1 MIKIDHVTKK
11 YEEFTAVRDLSL
23 TVSKAEFLVLLGPSG
38 SGKSTL
44 LRLINKMIGRDGGT
58 IEVEGK
64 NIDELKG
71 EDLRKTIGYVI
82 QSIGLF
88 PHMNVHKN
96 IATVPSLLKWKP
108 EVIDR
113 RVDEM
118 LELVGLEP
126 AAYKYKKPSEL
137 SGGEAQ
143 RIGVARAMASDPDIL
158 LMDEPFGAV
167 DPINRLRIQ
176 KEFRRI
182 QRTLKKTVVF
192 VTHDID
198 EALLLSDRI
207 CIMNQG
213 EIVQVD
219 TPEHMVLHPEN
230 EFVKDFFKGEGILTI
245 LSRKPAVDHA
255 EAIKLDEP
263 PLDEPPLDENAT
275 LREVLVLMLT
285 TGKDRVALV
294 NGSLSWDALLKI
306 AGEGL

>member
-1 MIKIDHVTKK
+1 MIKINNVTKK
-11 YEEFTAVRDLSL
+11 YDDFTAVNNLSL
-23 TVSKAEFLVLLGPSG
+23 TVNKAEFLVLLGPSG

-44 LRLINKMIGRDGGT
+44 LRLINKMIPRDGGE
-58 IEVEGK
+58 IEVEGD
-64 NIDELKG
+64 NIDDLKG
-71 EDLRKTIGYVI
+71 EELRKTIGYVI

-88 PHMNVHKN
+88 PHMNVKKN
-96 IATVPSLLKWKP
+96 IATVPHLLKWDNHR
-108 EVIDR
+108 IDQ

-126 AAYKYKKPSEL
+126 EVYKAKKPSEL

-176 KEFRRI
+176 KEFRKI

-207 CIMNQG
+207 CVMNEG

-219 TPEHMVLHPEN
+219 TPEQIVLNPAN
-230 EFVKDFFKGEGILTI
+230 DFIIDFFKGEGILTI
-245 LSRKPAVDHA
+245 LSRKPAVDYA
-255 EAIKLDEP
+255 EPVFMEDSPMDEQ
-263 PLDEPPLDENAT
+263 AT
-275 LREVLVLMLT
+275 LREVLTKMLS
-285 TGKDRVALV
+285 TGQNRVPLP
-294 NGSLSWDALLKI
+294 NGSISWEALLKI
-306 AGEGL
+306 AGRDIDEKK